1 MTNLLYKELRLA
13 AHPNLFIF
21 MLMGA
26 LLLVPDYPFGVV
38 FLFGVLGPYITF
50 FYDRETRDTYFT
62 VLLPV
67 QKRDVVKGKCLLIC
81 FAQLGQLLI
90 SIPFA
95 VLRQVIYADGNS
107 VGIDANVAY
116 YGFGLIN
123 I

>member
-50 FYDRETRDTYFT
+50 FYDRETRAAHIHTFC
-62 VLLPV
+62 
-67 QKRDVVKGKCLLIC
+67 RFASGNIC
-81 FAQLGQLLI
+81 RWQL
-90 SIPFA
+90 S
-95 VLRQVIYADGNS
+95 RH
-107 VGIDANVAY
+107 
-116 YGFGLIN
+116 
-123 I
+123 

>member
-50 FYDRETRDTYFT
+50 FYDRETRCSYPY
-62 VLLPV
+62 LLPFCV
-67 QKRDVVKGKCLLIC
+67 R
-81 FAQLGQLLI
+81 
-90 SIPFA
+90 
-95 VLRQVIYADGNS
+95 
-107 VGIDANVAY
+107 
-116 YGFGLIN
+116 
-123 I
+123 